1 MSRNFIA
8 SVLSAFVGGVFGA
21 YLLVSLGHSTLLP
34 QAAAATPTPTP
45 DVVSARRIRLL
56 DAAGRTR
63 AELAISPDGGAGLF
77 FFDTQGR
84 NRMVLGLYSPGEGEQ
99 PAVVLNDTRQ
109 RAAGIFRLV
118 GAQETPVVVFK
129 NSGVDRSIFGLN
141 PSSIEPFLVNYS
153 TERKKTA
160 VFGNF

>member
-8 SVLSAFVGGVFGA
+8 SVLSAFVGGMFGA
-21 YLLVSLGHSTLLP
+21 YLLVSLGHSALWP
-34 QAAAATPTPTP
+34 QAAAATPTP

-77 FFDTQGR
+77 FFDTEGR

-109 RAAGIFRLV
+109 RAAGIFRLF